1 MFERIGRSLR
11 EYIFVLSIILAIIGA
26 IVLVIGILGTWW
38 KQMVMDALGFSD
50 DIVVWSPYILALGV
64 IVLLLGIW
72 YLYSFINN
80 KRILSEG
87 LQTNKR
93 SEFVKNH
100 AELKIAAR
108 RLPSRYLHELQEK
121 EREFRFK

>member
-1 MFERIGRSLR
+1 MFERIGRTLR

-38 KQMVMDALGFSD
+38 KQVVMDALGFSD

-80 KRILSEG
+80 TRILNEG

-100 AELKIAAR
+100 TELKIAAR
-108 RLPSRYLHELQEK
+108 RLPSSYLHQLQEK
-121 EREFRFK
+121 ERDFRFK